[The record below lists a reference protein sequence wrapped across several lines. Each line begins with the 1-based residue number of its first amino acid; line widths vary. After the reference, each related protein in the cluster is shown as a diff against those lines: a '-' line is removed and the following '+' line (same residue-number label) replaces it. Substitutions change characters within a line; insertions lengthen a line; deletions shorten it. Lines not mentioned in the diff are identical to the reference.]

1 MNSNIHTFIFGEDWF
16 CFFVLSVLLAC
27 KIEDRF
33 NICRYMLDT
42 YLGTRQ
48 ICWIDQITKICSTFQ
63 MMAEEYCPTISA
75 FQTHKV
81 ANQKP
86 VPVTVY
92 DYYDQC
98 ECAKF
103 TLLDV
108 LFQTKNDL
116 NTIFFFELLTMY
128 LFTL

>member
-1 MNSNIHTFIFGEDWF
+1 
-16 CFFVLSVLLAC
+16 
-27 KIEDRF
+27 
-33 NICRYMLDT
+33 
-42 YLGTRQ
+42 
-48 ICWIDQITKICSTFQ
+48 

-98 ECAKF
+98 ESA
-103 TLLDV
+103 
-108 LFQTKNDL
+108 Q
-116 NTIFFFELLTMY
+116 IYPYYMY
-128 LFTL
+128 CVSNQKCSK

>member
-1 MNSNIHTFIFGEDWF
+1 MQVRACFLITSNID
-16 CFFVLSVLLAC
+16 VSSV
-27 KIEDRF
+27 RF
-33 NICRYMLDT
+33 
-42 YLGTRQ
+42 
-48 ICWIDQITKICSTFQ
+48 DQITKFYYTFQ

-98 ECAKF
+98 ECEK
-103 TLLDV
+103 
-108 LFQTKNDL
+108 
-116 NTIFFFELLTMY
+116 IY
-128 LFTL
+128 PG

>member
-1 MNSNIHTFIFGEDWF
+1 VLYSRLAQTLHTSTD
-16 CFFVLSVLLAC
+16 LL
-27 KIEDRF
+27 D
-33 NICRYMLDT
+33 LT
-42 YLGTRQ
+42 
-48 ICWIDQITKICSTFQ
+48 ITAFYYTFQ

-98 ECAKF
+98 ECE
-103 TLLDV
+103 
-108 LFQTKNDL
+108 QIY
-116 NTIFFFELLTMY
+116 TI
-128 LFTL
+128 

>member
-1 MNSNIHTFIFGEDWF
+1 
-16 CFFVLSVLLAC
+16 
-27 KIEDRF
+27 
-33 NICRYMLDT
+33 
-42 YLGTRQ
+42 
-48 ICWIDQITKICSTFQ
+48 

-98 ECAKF
+98 EYKQIYPC
-103 TLLDV
+103 
-108 LFQTKNDL
+108 
-116 NTIFFFELLTMY
+116 
-128 LFTL
+128 